1 VALTRVQLP
10 PTANL
15 SIAQF
20 GEALERRGFIIEQLT
35 EDRIQAQA
43 PRSVVS
49 DILPIERWFPA
60 ARTVV
65 ERSATGFT
73 ISYRPPIR
81 RIAVASVGSA
91 LLFFTS
97 IPATLATRFWVAGAA
112 AALLVVVQVRSA
124 RRHRTLLAIGHAVPE
139 VPIEAQQ

>member
-1 VALTRVQLP
+1 VQLP
-10 PTANL
+10 STANL

-20 GEALERRGFIIEQLT
+20 GEALERRGFIIEQIS
-35 EDRIQAQA
+35 EDYLQAQA

-49 DILPIERWFPA
+49 DILPVERWFPA
-60 ARTVV
+60 AHTVV

-73 ISYRPPIR
+73 ISYQPPIR

-97 IPATLATRFWVAGAA
+97 VPATLATRFWLAGAA
-112 AALLVVVQVRSA
+112 AALLVVVQLRSA
-124 RRHRTLLAIGHAVPE
+124 RRHRTFLAIGHAVPE
-139 VPIEAQQ
+139 LPTEAPQ